1 MATILIDT
9 SVIFDHV
16 NGRFGRT
23 QFLDQLVEQGH
34 VLACC
39 PVNIAEVYAG
49 LRPGEETKT
58 DVFLN
63 SSECFAGD
71 RSNSSA
77 SRSVAPGLAE
87 EATPSPT
94 PT

>member
-9 SVIFDHV
+9 SVMFDHL

-39 PVNIAEVYAG
+39 PVNITEVYAG

-63 SSECFAGD
+63 SLECLPVTAAKQVCCAGTG
-71 RSNSSA
+71 R
-77 SRSVAPGLAE
+77 RR
-87 EATPSPT
+87 ATPSPT